1 MNDNKQKIIAR
12 LRRIEGQ
19 VRGLERMLGNGHD
32 CVEVLTQL
40 SAVSAALKKTGLEI
54 VRGHLGECLAGMTR
68 EGAADL
74 EKKSKELE
82 EILARYL
89 SLA

>member
-1 MNDNKQKIIAR
+1 MNDNKKKIIAR

-19 VRGLERMLGNGHD
+19 IRGLERMLGNGNE

-54 VRGHLGECLAGMTR
+54 VRVHLGDCLSGMT
-68 EGAADL
+68 ENSAADL
-74 EKKSKELE
+74 EKKSKDLE
-82 EILARYL
+82 EVLARFL